1 MSKIH
6 LVMITTA
13 GYTLVSSHDT
23 DGAAITA
30 MAKFRAKHR
39 AVCVLRDGATG
50 RRESVE
56 EVEAR
61 IRHQVALRAFEASE
75 SIWRRLAA

>member
-6 LVMITTA
+6 LVMITTS
-13 GYTLVSSHDT
+13 GYGLVSSHEAESD
-23 DGAAITA
+23 AISA

-39 AVCVLRDGATG
+39 TICVLRHGSTG
-50 RRESVE
+50 KRESVSD
-56 EVEAR
+56 VEQR
-61 IRHQVALRAFEASE
+61 IRPDVALTEFEASE